1 MYRKR
6 FLSLLCLALIVVGMT
21 AQKAKYV
28 FYFVGDGMGVNQVN
42 GTEAYLAELQGR
54 IGIEPLC
61 FSSFP
66 NVALINT
73 TSATNGV
80 TDSAAGGTALATGH
94 KTKNGTLG
102 LLADLTTPV
111 YSVADWAKNAGMK
124 VGVSTSVTL
133 NHATPAAFYG
143 HVANRKQTHE
153 LCHDL
158 IDAGFDFY
166 AGSDLVNSLD
176 EKMHPGEGDT
186 KDMMEKAGYTICYGK
201 DAYWQNK
208 PKHTILLQSKEA
220 NERDPMSLPYAI
232 DRKDGDMTLADI
244 VEAGID
250 ALTRDNKR
258 GFFFMVEGGK
268 IDWAC
273 HANDFGTAVREVVDM
288 DNAIKVAYEF
298 YKKHPK
304 ETLIV
309 VTADHETGGLVLG
322 TGPYEQHLKNL
333 SYQKCSAEA
342 FTKVL
347 KQLRQQTN
355 NNVSWAEIEQVLAEY
370 WGLGKEIEI
379 NESEKAD
386 LMKVYYDSFVLGSGR
401 MDETLYQKDEPLTT
415 AAKQLMSKKAQVSWA
430 SGGHSN
436 GYVPV
441 FAVGA
446 GSELFHGRTE
456 HPDTPKRIAKAAGY
470 KIR

>member
-1 MYRKR
+1 MNRKR
-6 FLSLLCLALIVVGMT
+6 IITALLLAMIVAGMS

-42 GTEAYLAELQGR
+42 GTEAYLAEMQGR

-61 FSSFP
+61 FASFP
-66 NVALINT
+66 NVTLVNT
-73 TSATNGV
+73 TSATNGI
-80 TDSAAGGTALATGH
+80 TDSAAGGTALATSH

-102 LLADLTTPV
+102 MLADLTTPV
-111 YSVADWAKNAGMK
+111 YSLADWAKTAGVK
-124 VGVSTSVTL
+124 VGISTSVTL
-133 NHATPAAFYG
+133 NHATPGAFYG
-143 HVANRKQTHE
+143 HVANRSMTHQ

-158 IDAGFDFY
+158 IESGFDFY
-166 AGSDLVNSLD
+166 AGSDLVNSKD
-176 EKMHPGEGDT
+176 ESLHPGEGDT
-186 KDMMEKAGYTICYGK
+186 KQLMEQAGYTICYGK
-201 DAYWQNK
+201 ESYWQNK
-208 PKHTILLQSKEA
+208 PNRTILLQSREA
-220 NERDPMSLPYAI
+220 NERDQMSLPYAI
-232 DRKDGDMTLADI
+232 DRQEGDMTLKDI

-250 ALTRDNKR
+250 ALTRDYKR

-273 HANDFGTAVREVVDM
+273 HANDFGAAVREVVDM

-309 VTADHETGGLVLG
+309 VTADHETGGLALG

-347 KQLRQQTN
+347 KDLRKQTDN
-355 NNVSWAEIEQVLAEY
+355 SVSWQQARAVLAEY
-370 WGLGKEIEI
+370 WGFWDKIEV
-379 NESEKAD
+379 NAAEEAE
-386 LMKVYYDSFVLGSGR
+386 LMKVYYDSFVVGSGK

-415 AAKQLMSKKAQVSWA
+415 AAKRLMAAKAMVSWA

-456 HPDTPKRIAKAAGY
+456 HPDTPKRIAQAAGY